1 MTETFDFTDGMN
13 FALPPVVC
21 MIRPVEILRF
31 WFGDEFVEGPELLND
46 ASFIFSHLPR
56 WKENVGKEDEDALC
70 KTFYVVLQSLAK
82 IPGLGEW
89 ASPDGRVALVI
100 LAHYIS
106 TRPCCDVG
114 EEEAECYKKVV
125 HDTTEELVRSNE
137 FSSLPVAMQFIL
149 TQIAAYF
156 EDHELA
162 AETEMLLHKTCNVS
176 TELKTL
182 VTLYL
187 ATPEKEL
194 KATKLQANY
203 RGYKTRQAICPCEG
217 ETSSKGNRR
226 KTTGKK

>member
-1 MTETFDFTDGMN
+1 MN

-31 WFGDEFVEGPELLND
+31 WFGDEFVEGPALLND
-46 ASFIFSHLPR
+46 ASFILSHLPR

-82 IPGLGEW
+82 NPGLGEW
-89 ASPDGRVALVI
+89 ASPDGKVALVI

-125 HDTTEELVRSNE
+125 HDTTEELVRSKE

-156 EDHELA
+156 QDHDLA
-162 AETEMLLHKTCNVS
+162 AETEMLLSKTCDVS
-176 TELKTL
+176 IKLKEL
-182 VTLYL
+182 VTLQL
-187 ATPEKEL
+187 VTPKKEL
-194 KATKLQANY
+194 CATKLQANY
-203 RGYKTRQAICPCEG
+203 RGYKTRSEMSQSEG
-217 ETSSKGNRR
+217 DASGKANRR
-226 KTTGKK
+226 KTTVKKFTM